1 MIKLFWNTHNQ
12 KKPGSTNKKIREK
25 EEQDYGWGQYHKRS
39 SDKWIYEILKKT
51 KYNIIDSLKDLEKD
65 DILIV
70 IDSSVEEKNE
80 LYTKLNLICSKI
92 FLFHLGD
99 EPGIYDFSNIY
110 KKCSNV
116 WRTFCSGKY
125 FNYSK
130 AECIP
135 VGYKSG
141 VFNNKEKNRKY
152 KWSFVGTPHKS
163 SRHDLLFQF
172 SEIKPFYTHIT
183 KQFDE
188 NIISVDQMNEVLSC
202 SHFMPC
208 PNGFVHPETYRLYEA
223 LECACIPIVENAYN
237 YYNRLFPK
245 NPFITVNK
253 WIDAKNI
260 LKNWNEDQIEKK
272 RNECI
277 SWWRNHKIFLK
288 DSIYKT
294 INNE

>member
-1 MIKLFWNTHNQ
+1 MIKLFWNTHNF
-12 KKPGSTNKKIREK
+12 KKETDSEKISTKLVR
-25 EEQDYGWGQYHKRS
+25 DYKWGIYHKKS
-39 SDKWIYEILKKT
+39 SDKWIYEILGKI
-51 KYNIIDSLKDLEKD
+51 KYENINSENQIEQN
-65 DILIV
+65 DILIIV
-70 IDSSVEEKNE
+70 DSGIEEKEN
-80 LYTKLNLICSKI
+80 LYEKLNLICSKI

-99 EPGIYDFSNIY
+99 EPGIYNFSNIY
-110 KKCSNV
+110 SKCSNV
-116 WRTFCSGKY
+116 WRTFCSAKY
-125 FNYSK
+125 FNDSK
-130 AECIP
+130 VKCIP

-141 VFNNKEKNRKY
+141 ILNNKEKSRKY
-152 KWSFVGTPHKS
+152 KWSFIGTPHKS

-183 KQFDE
+183 KKFDE
-188 NIISVDQMNEVLSC
+188 NIISVEQMNKVLSS

-208 PNGFVHPETYRLYEA
+208 PNGFVHPETYRLYES

-260 LKNWNEDQIEKK
+260 IKNWSDSQIEDK

-277 SWWRNHKIFLK
+277 IWWDDYKSFLK
-288 DSIYKT
+288 NLIYKN

>member
-1 MIKLFWNTHNQ
+1 MIKLFWNTHNFT
-12 KKPGSTNKKIREK
+12 KKSDSGKISTKLTR
-25 EEQDYGWGQYHKRS
+25 DYKWGIYHKKS
-39 SDKWIYEILKKT
+39 SDTWIYEILSKI
-51 KYNIIDSLKDLEKD
+51 KYKNINSENELEQNDILIIIDSA
-65 DILIV
+65 I
-70 IDSSVEEKNE
+70 EEKEN
-80 LYTKLNLICSKI
+80 LYEKLNLICSKI

-99 EPGIYDFSNIY
+99 EPGMYDFSNIY
-110 KKCSNV
+110 SKCSNV

-125 FNYSK
+125 FNDK
-130 AECIP
+130 KVKCIP

-183 KQFDE
+183 KNFDE
-188 NIISVDQMNEVLSC
+188 NIISVDQMNKILSG
-202 SHFMPC
+202 SNFIPC

-223 LECACIPIVENAYN
+223 LECACIPIVESAYN

-260 LKNWNEDQIEKK
+260 LKNWSDDQIEAK

-277 SWWRNHKIFLK
+277 IWWDDYKSFLK
-288 DSIYKT
+288 NLIYKNV
-294 INNE
+294 NNE